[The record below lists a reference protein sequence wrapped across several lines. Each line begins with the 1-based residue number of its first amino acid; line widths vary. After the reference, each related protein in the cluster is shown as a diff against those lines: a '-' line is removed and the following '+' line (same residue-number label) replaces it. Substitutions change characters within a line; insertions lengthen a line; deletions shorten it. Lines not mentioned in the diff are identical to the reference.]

1 MENTIMGASFA
12 GQKNLPRGLR
22 DNNPGNIRPN
32 HAYTWLGQIGIENNY
47 VVFTSIEYGL
57 RAMAMDLKH
66 KIMRGLDTIEK
77 YVPVYAPK
85 SDNNDPDAYARTVS
99 KLSGI
104 DKAAKL
110 NPNKETIKALVKAHI
125 FVEVG
130 GNFAKL
136 ITDEMVSVGVEKA
149 F

>member
-1 MENTIMGASFA
+1 MSASFA

-32 HAYTWLGQIGIENNY
+32 QHYTWLGQIATENNY
-47 VVFTSIEYGL
+47 VVFQSIEFGL

-66 KIMRGLDTIEK
+66 KILRGLDTIEK
-77 YVPVYAPK
+77 YIPVYAPAG
-85 SDNNDPDAYARTVS
+85 DNNDPEAYTKTVS
-99 KLSGI
+99 KMSGI
-104 DKAAKL
+104 PQDAKL
-110 NPNKETIKALVKAHI
+110 IPDIATIQALVKAHI

-136 ITDEMVSVGVEKA
+136 ITDEMIKEGVGKA